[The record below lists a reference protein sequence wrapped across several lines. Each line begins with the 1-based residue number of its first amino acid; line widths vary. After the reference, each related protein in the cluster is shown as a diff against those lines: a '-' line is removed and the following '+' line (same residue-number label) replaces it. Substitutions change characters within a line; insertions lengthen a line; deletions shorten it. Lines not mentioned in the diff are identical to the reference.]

1 MKNKNIIVLVLGIL
15 LLGYGILSKVYIP
28 VITNNTS
35 VIVVAPLDNN
45 LKNDC
50 GPVIEAFKNGSSDRY
65 IDGIKLSNLYSDL
78 AKLISLEDT
87 NEILKSTIEIR
98 EANKL
103 AGLLY
108 DLRLK
113 DKYPD
118 LSQAANTLVV
128 KYIGD
133 DNVVLDNELR
143 KRAVD
148 VFNALSWA
156 CYEGSK

>member
-1 MKNKNIIVLVLGIL
+1 MKNKNLLLLVVGIL
-15 LLGYGILSKVYIP
+15 LLGYGVVSKVYVP
-28 VITNNTS
+28 QNNNTS
-35 VIVVAPLDNN
+35 VIVVAPLDND

-50 GPVIEAFKNGSSDRY
+50 GPIIEAFKNGSADRN
-65 IDGIKLSNLYSDL
+65 IDGIKLSSLYSDL
-78 AKLISLEDT
+78 AKLIALEET
-87 NEILKSTIEIR
+87 NEIVKSTIEIR

-118 LSQAANTLVV
+118 LAKEANALVV

-133 DNVVLDNELR
+133 DNVVLDDHLR
-143 KRAVD
+143 KKAVD

>member
-1 MKNKNIIVLVLGIL
+1 MKNKNILLLVIGIL
-15 LLGYGILSKVYIP
+15 LLGYGVVSKVYIP
-28 VITNNTS
+28 QSSNSS
-35 VIVVAPLDNN
+35 VVVVAPLDND

-50 GPVIEAFKNGSSDRY
+50 GPVIEAFKNGSSNRVV
-65 IDGIKLSNLYSDL
+65 DGVKLSNLYSDL
-78 AKLISLEDT
+78 AKLISLETTDEVVKNT
-87 NEILKSTIEIR
+87 LEIR

-118 LSQAANTLVV
+118 LAKEANALVV

-133 DNVVLDNELR
+133 DNVVLDDHLR
-143 KRAVD
+143 KKAVD